1 MKKILLLLLSLLL
14 CLSLI
19 ACNGDTT
26 PDETTADEGEEVDI
40 VIKTTESGSIEN
52 NVYTNDYISFKVP
65 ESFTVNTDNGSDII
79 TPATPNGDS
88 INLIFSE
95 KDGSF
100 DAITEDELENELI
113 AIFDQ
118 IADVAFV
125 KETIDGVPAIRFSY
139 KATIDGLIT
148 LNITQLF
155 LDTEMNITLTITDYT
170 GTYTADFASL
180 TSTIDIK

>member
-1 MKKILLLLLSLLL
+1 MKKILLLLLTLI
-14 CLSLI
+14 LSLSLV

-26 PDETTADEGEEVDI
+26 PGETGDEADA
-40 VIKTTESGSIEN
+40 VIKTTESGSVAN
-52 NVYTNDYISFKVP
+52 GVYSNDYISFKVP
-65 ESFTVNTDNGSDII
+65 ESFIVDTATGSDII
-79 TPATPNGDS
+79 APATPNGDS

-100 DAITEDELENELI
+100 DAITQDSLETELI
-113 AIFDQ
+113 GIFDQ
-118 IADVAFV
+118 IADVSFA

-139 KATIDGLIT
+139 KATIDSLLT

-170 GTYTADFASL
+170 GTYADDFASL
-180 TSTIDIK
+180 VSSIDIK